1 MFNSY
6 LKSNDRHFTE
16 LLKMW
21 EYLVRYSKKIKKM
34 SLNEAITNYRKKT
47 KLYKQGYIIM
57 LLDAKIHYMLYIC
70 SQNYEKLKIN
80 LTDI

>member
-6 LKSNDRHFTE
+6 LKSNDIHFTG
-16 LLKMW
+16 LLRMW

-34 SLNEAITNYRKKT
+34 SLSEAITNYRKKT
-47 KLYKQGYIIM
+47 SYLRKDILSCYLMQKYTTCYTYVVKIM
-57 LLDAKIHYMLYIC
+57 KTL
-70 SQNYEKLKIN
+70 NIN

>member
-1 MFNSY
+1 M
-6 LKSNDRHFTE
+6 RQ
-16 LLKMW
+16 LL
-21 EYLVRYSKKIKKM
+21 
-34 SLNEAITNYRKKT
+34 ITGKKT